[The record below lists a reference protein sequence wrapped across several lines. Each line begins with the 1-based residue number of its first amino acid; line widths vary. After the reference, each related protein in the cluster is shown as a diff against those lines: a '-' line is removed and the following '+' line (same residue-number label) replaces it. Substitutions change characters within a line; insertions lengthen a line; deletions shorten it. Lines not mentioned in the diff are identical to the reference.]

1 MGSPEQD
8 PRFLPPAGPAVR
20 VSSVMAGQE
29 WVDPN
34 GETQLAAADCVL
46 IELLEP
52 DTRDPQAVLIQT
64 ADAAISLAHLIN
76 NAAVKLINAEV
87 KDDGSK
93 LSILERVNRIN
104 QRAKEAN
111 TK

>member
-1 MGSPEQD
+1 MGSPAQD
-8 PRFLPPAGPAVR
+8 PRSLSPAGPAVR

-34 GETQLAAADCVL
+34 GHTELATEDLVV

-52 DTRDPQAVLIQT
+52 GTGNPQASLSQT
-64 ADAAISLAHLIN
+64 ADSAIGLAHMIN

-87 KDDGSK
+87 RDDGSK
-93 LSILERVNRIN
+93 LTLLERVNRIN
-104 QRAKEAN
+104 QKAKEAQR
-111 TK
+111 K

>member
-8 PRFLPPAGPAVR
+8 PRSLSPAGPAVR
-20 VSSVMAGQE
+20 VTPVMAGQE

-34 GETQLAAADCVL
+34 GGTVLAAADVVL

-52 DTRDPQAVLIQT
+52 GTGDPQAVLIQS
-64 ADAAISLAHLIN
+64 ANSAISLAYLIQ
-76 NAAVKLINAEV
+76 NAAVKLLNSEV

-93 LSILERVNRIN
+93 LTLLERVNRIN
-104 QRAKEAN
+104 QKAKEAN
-111 TK
+111 SK

>member
-8 PRFLPPAGPAVR
+8 PRFLPPAGPGAR

-34 GETQLAAADCVL
+34 GQTQLAAADCVL
-46 IELLEP
+46 VELLDPATGQPLAALFQTP
-52 DTRDPQAVLIQT
+52 DS
-64 ADAAISLAHLIN
+64 AITLAHMIQ

-93 LSILERVNRIN
+93 LTLLERVNRIN
-104 QRAKEAN
+104 QKAKEAQQ
-111 TK
+111 K